1 MYSFRATK
9 MNSNK
14 EPTIKAHKEN
24 DLNCIG
30 SVKWGDGQSEFLKNR
45 QRKLIEDENW
55 KKGLV

>member
-1 MYSFRATK
+1 

-45 QRKLIEDENW
+45 QRKLIEEENW

>member
-1 MYSFRATK
+1 MNSLRAAK

-14 EPTIKAHKEN
+14 EPTIKANKEN
-24 DLNCIG
+24 DLNCIA

-45 QRKLIEDENW
+45 QRQLIEKENW